1 MKEILRA
8 AIMDAFMSIP
18 LKQHKK
24 IRKRA
29 ISFGEVV
36 IQETVFYFRG
46 CFIAWDGYD
55 CRFVD

>member
-8 AIMDAFMSIP
+8 EIMDAFMRIP

-24 IRKRA
+24 IRKRV
-29 ISFGEVV
+29 ISFGEIVV
-36 IQETVFYFRG
+36 LETVFYFLG

-55 CRFVD
+55 SRFVD

>member
-8 AIMDAFMSIP
+8 EIMDAFMRIP
-18 LKQHKK
+18 FNQHKK
-24 IRKRA
+24 IRNRV
-29 ISFGEVV
+29 ISFGEIV
-36 IQETVFYFRG
+36 ILETVYYFLG